1 MLRSYL
7 RNGTNLRIGPE
18 QQAPATV
25 DPAAPPVWLDL
36 FNPTPEEDRLVEQ
49 LVGVSIPTREEMQE
63 IEVSARLYQENGAEF
78 MTITAV
84 TQLDTEEPVTTPITF
99 VLKGNALVTVRYA
112 EPKAFANF
120 AARALKPHAVPCST
134 GEQIMMGLIESL
146 FDRMADALEQV
157 GVDIDAISRTVF
169 RKKKSDKAAKTT
181 QDLQAII
188 ERIGQNGDLLTMV
201 RESLVSINR
210 VLTYHTS
217 VEQEDKRITKEA
229 KVRTKVLYRDVVALT
244 DQATFLSNKI
254 NFLLDATLGLI
265 NLQQN
270 QIIKIFSVA
279 AVVFLPPTL
288 VASIY
293 GMNFEDMPELKW
305 MLGYPWA
312 LGLMVL
318 SAILPY
324 LYFKRRGWL

>member
-7 RNGTNLRIGPE
+7 RNGANLKIGPE

-99 VLKGNALVTVRYA
+99 VLKGNTLVTVRYA

-120 AARALKPHAVPCST
+120 AARAQKPNAVR
-134 GEQIMMGLIESL
+134 LL
-146 FDRMADALEQV
+146 DRRADHDGTDRSPVRPHGRRARA
-157 GVDIDAISRTVF
+157 GRRRDRRHIARPSSARRSRTK
-169 RKKKSDKAAKTT
+169 RPRPRRTCRPSSSRSARTATC
-181 QDLQAII
+181 
-188 ERIGQNGDLLTMV
+188 LTMV

-217 VEQEDKRITKEA
+217 VEQEDKKDRPRRPRCA
-229 KVRTKVLYRDVVALT
+229 PR
-244 DQATFLSNKI
+244 S
-254 NFLLDATLGLI
+254 
-265 NLQQN
+265 
-270 QIIKIFSVA
+270 
-279 AVVFLPPTL
+279 
-288 VASIY
+288 SIA
-293 GMNFEDMPELKW
+293 MSSP
-305 MLGYPWA
+305 
-312 LGLMVL
+312 
-318 SAILPY
+318 
-324 LYFKRRGWL
+324 